1 MTALVAIPDEHR
13 FEVER
18 TLAINAM
25 EIFQKEGASAFEMPR
40 EAAAIHEAG
49 HCIIGKLNGFKIK
62 KVSIF
67 EKTLPAAEAAFR
79 GYDKVWYGRTEES
92 PQRRWEVGP
101 SANASD
107 DLKRAQFVIAG
118 LAVEAMSQWKRE
130 GSSLD
135 ELALSQLIAAEA
147 ARKLGVDAKQLW
159 NSEVWKLTILTCR
172 HNLEVIDKIADR
184 LLKVGSITGSVLGE
198 MLNEVKSL
206 PAGEEVAA

>member
-101 SANASD
+101 S
-107 DLKRAQFVIAG
+107 V
-118 LAVEAMSQWKRE
+118 
-130 GSSLD
+130 
-135 ELALSQLIAAEA
+135 
-147 ARKLGVDAKQLW
+147 RKLGVDAKQLW